1 SAGAPGTGSF
11 LFADPADE
19 QAALV
24 QAEHEAHHKSLLA
37 LKEYQDGE
45 PATNGHGH

>member
-1 SAGAPGTGSF
+1 GAPGTGSF

-24 QAEHEAHHKSLLA
+24 EAEHHAARTELA
-37 LKEYQDGE
+37 ALQGRSR
-45 PATNGHGH
+45 